1 MLQLEK
7 IKKFYNVNPVLQIP
21 SLHLEKGI
29 FWLRG
34 ANGSG
39 KTTLLKMIAGLLPFE
54 GDIRFNDIS
63 IKTKPLAYRQNVSWA
78 EAEPLF
84 PEFMSGMDLLLLY
97 RSIRKTPQHEIDK
110 LVEIFGMTGYVNDST
125 GTYSEGM
132 RKKLSLA
139 LAFIGDPP
147 LIALDEPFITLDPAS
162 IVLVR
167 NIILETHKNK
177 GTMFLMSSHQDLDME
192 LLVIGKELT
201 VSNQT
206 VSKKNDTSC

>member
-7 IKKFYNVNPVLQIP
+7 IKKFYNVHPVLQIP
-21 SLHLEKGI
+21 FLHLEQGI
-29 FWLRG
+29 YWLKG

-54 GDIRFNDIS
+54 GDISFNDIS
-63 IKTKPLAYRQNVSWA
+63 IKKQPLAYRQKVSWA

-84 PEFMSGMDLLLLY
+84 PEFLSGIDLLMLY
-97 RSIRKTPQHEIDK
+97 RNIRKTPQQEIDK
-110 LVEIFGMTGYVNDST
+110 LIEIFELNNYVNNPI

-139 LAFIGDPP
+139 LSFIGNPS
-147 LIALDEPFITLDPAS
+147 LIALDEPFITLDLAS

-167 NIILETHKNK
+167 SIILETHKNK
-177 GTMFLMSSHQDLDME
+177 GTMFLMSSHQERDME

-206 VSKKNDTSC
+206 VF

>member
-7 IKKFYNVNPVLQIP
+7 IKKFYNVHLVLQIP
-21 SLHLEKGI
+21 FLQLDKGI
-29 FWLRG
+29 YWLKG

-54 GDIRFNDIS
+54 GDILFNDIS
-63 IKTKPLAYRQNVSWA
+63 IKTQSLAYRQNVSWA

-97 RSIRKTPQHEIDK
+97 RNIRKAPQQEIDK
-110 LVEIFGMTGYVNDST
+110 LIEIFGLTTYVNNPT

-139 LAFIGDPP
+139 LAFIGDPA
-147 LIALDEPFITLDPAS
+147 LIALDEPFITLDPGS

-177 GTMFLMSSHQDLDME
+177 GTTFLMSSHQELNME
-192 LLVIGKELT
+192 LLGIGKELT
-201 VSNQT
+201 VNNQT
-206 VSKKNDTSC
+206 VS

>member
-1 MLQLEK
+1 MLKLQR
-7 IKKFYNVNPVLQIP
+7 IKKSYDVQLVLQIP
-21 SLHLEKGI
+21 LLELETGI
-29 FWLRG
+29 YWLKG

-39 KTTLLKMIAGLLPFE
+39 KTTLLKMIAGLLPFQ
-54 GDIRFNDIS
+54 GDILFNNVS
-63 IKTKPLAYRQNVSWA
+63 LKTKPLSYRQNVSWA

-97 RSIRKTPQHEIDK
+97 RNIRKVPQQEIDD
-110 LVEIFGMTGYVNDST
+110 LIRIFEMADYINNAT

-139 LAFIGDPP
+139 LAFIGNP
-147 LIALDEPFITLDPAS
+147 LLITLDEPFITLDQGS

-177 GTMFLMSSHQDLDME
+177 GTTFLMSSHQDLNME
-192 LLVIGKELT
+192 LLLIGKQLT
-201 VSNQT
+201 VNNRT
-206 VSKKNDTSC
+206 VY

>member
-1 MLQLEK
+1 M
-7 IKKFYNVNPVLQIP
+7 
-21 SLHLEKGI
+21 EKGI
-29 FWLRG
+29 YWLKG

-39 KTTLLKMIAGLLPFE
+39 KTTILKMIAGLLPFE
-54 GDIRFNDIS
+54 GDILFNGIS
-63 IKTKPLAYRQNVSWA
+63 IKSRPLAYRQNVSWA

-97 RSIRKTPQHEIDK
+97 RNIRKRSQQEIDN
-110 LVEIFGMTGYVNDST
+110 LIGVFGLSDYVTNPT

-139 LAFIGDPP
+139 LAFIGDPA
-147 LIALDEPFITLDPAS
+147 LIALDEPFITLDPGS

-177 GTMFLMSSHQDLDME
+177 GATFLVSSHQELDME
-192 LLVIGKELT
+192 LLAIGKELT

-206 VSKKNDTSC
+206 VSYLQ

>member
-1 MLQLEK
+1 MLQLKE
-7 IKKFYNVNPVLQIP
+7 IKKFYNVHLVLQIP

-29 FWLRG
+29 YWLKG

-54 GDIRFNDIS
+54 GDILFNEIS
-63 IKTKPLAYRQNVSWA
+63 LKNKPLAYRQNVSWA

-97 RSIRKTPQHEIDK
+97 RNIRKAPQQEIDK
-110 LVEIFGMTGYVNDST
+110 LIEVFGLTDYVNNAT

-139 LAFIGDPP
+139 LAFTGHPS

-162 IVLVR
+162 IPLVR

-177 GTMFLMSSHQDLDME
+177 GTTFLMSSHQELDME

-206 VSKKNDTSC
+206 VS